1 MDIYLIIGDVFLG
14 LILLVQF
21 VRWWQDSGQWR
32 RGKRRAIKRKFR
44 R

>member
-14 LILLVQF
+14 LILLVQL
-21 VRWWQDSGQWR
+21 VRWWNSAGKWR
-32 RGKRRAIKRKFR
+32 RRIKRKFR